1 MFYVKTKRPSKQI
14 CELAKGNKLI
24 RFKIIGG
31 DLIIDYKSYMASWH
45 AIFKHEVTNVKWIFD
60 FEKMHEDGPYPMKEL
75 NFLIA
80 GTKYV
85 ECHHQKA

>member
-31 DLIIDYKSYMASWH
+31 DLLIDDKSYIAVSYTH
-45 AIFKHEVTNVKWIFD
+45 LTLPTNREV
-60 FEKMHEDGPYPMKEL
+60 
-75 NFLIA
+75 
-80 GTKYV
+80 
-85 ECHHQKA
+85 

>member
-1 MFYVKTKRPSKQI
+1 
-14 CELAKGNKLI
+14 LNWAKGNKLI

-31 DLIIDYKSYMASWH
+31 DLLIDDKSYIASCR
-45 AIFKHEVTNVKWIFD
+45 AIFELEVTYVKWIFD